1 MNLMRMI
8 QKPGTNKLA
17 ALTELNSNSNDVDV
31 DSSHCTLYKLRSKR
45 CHGDEHVMIKRHVT
59 SLLAAD
65 TEHYI
70 ISYDVGI
77 DSNNT

>member
-31 DSSHCTLYKLRSKR
+31 DSSHCTLY
-45 CHGDEHVMIKRHVT
+45 
-59 SLLAAD
+59 
-65 TEHYI
+65 
-70 ISYDVGI
+70 
-77 DSNNT
+77 

>member
-31 DSSHCTLYKLRSKR
+31 DF
-45 CHGDEHVMIKRHVT
+45 RHYT
-59 SLLAAD
+59 Q
-65 TEHYI
+65 Y
-70 ISYDVGI
+70 
-77 DSNNT
+77 